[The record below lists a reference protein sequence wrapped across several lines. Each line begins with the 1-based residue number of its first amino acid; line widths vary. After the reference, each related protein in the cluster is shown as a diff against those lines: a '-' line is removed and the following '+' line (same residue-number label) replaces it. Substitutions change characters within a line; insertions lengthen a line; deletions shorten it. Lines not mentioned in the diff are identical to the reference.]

1 MNYEYL
7 ILFLLESQTIYRVL
21 SLTQTKIIKIILTLF
36 LLKKAYQI

>member
-36 LLKKAYQI
+36 LLKKVYQI

>member
-21 SLTQTKIIKIILTLF
+21 SLTQTNKNKIILTLF
-36 LLKKAYQI
+36 LLKKVYQI